1 MMYDTRAA
9 ILTLTVSGESPAVY
23 RWEHFGNLWV
33 HGEQSG
39 RSTIFAK
46 SGIGTAGTVF
56 TLCRADALTLHHA
69 LLWRGGHYLLTSIE
83 QKNPVTAELNVAK
96 VMVRDCIAT
105 RPVKTQDEK
114 GHPKNVQTPLVNFP
128 AVLTE
133 KYLRAEQ
140 LEPQTAVESLMVL
153 VTPKAILLKT
163 GDLVTVEGITYAVL
177 ICHPTGEWANEYEIV
192 STMEA

>member
-1 MMYDTRAA
+1 MYDTRATA
-9 ILTLTVSGESPAVY
+9 LILTSTGESPATY
-23 RWEHFGNLWV
+23 RWESSGSLWV

-39 RSTIFAK
+39 RSNIFAK

-56 TLCRADALTLHHA
+56 ILCRADTLTLHHA

-83 QKNPVTAELNVAK
+83 QKNPVTAVINSAK
-96 VMVRDCIAT
+96 VTVRDCAAT
-105 RPVKTQDEK
+105 RPVKVQDEK
-114 GHPKNVQTPLVNFP
+114 GRPKNVQTPLANFP

-140 LEPQTAVESLMVL
+140 LEPQTAVESLMIL
-153 VTPKAILLKT
+153 VTPKAIDLKT
-163 GDLVTVEGITYAVL
+163 GDLVTVEGVTYAVL
-177 ICHPTGEWANEYEIV
+177 ICHLTGEWANEYEIV